1 MAKIEM
7 LHYISFTTILK
18 LKGAILDLVF
28 FFFISFLWEG
38 PADSERAVSWNPV
51 YMGSHPLSLE
61 DSKQLEW
68 WGRGVKS
75 ILWAKEG
82 GALG

>member
-1 MAKIEM
+1 M

-18 LKGAILDLVF
+18 LKGAIPDL

-51 YMGSHPLSLE
+51 YMGSHPLSFE
-61 DSKQLEW
+61 DRKQLEW

>member
-1 MAKIEM
+1 M

-18 LKGAILDLVF
+18 LKGAIPDLF
-28 FFFISFLWEG
+28 FFPISFLWEG
-38 PADSERAVSWNPV
+38 PADAERAVSWSPV

-75 ILWAKEG
+75 VLWAKERG
-82 GALG
+82 TLG